1 MNPSIPSLGRI
12 LVGFVMGLSV
22 VQAASANQSLT
33 AEGWYERM
41 LQEAPKAQYQ
51 GIFTHQSGGQSQSV
65 EIVHGMKE
73 GQVWERLLHLDGPAR
88 EVIRKGEQLFCI
100 YPDARVEKIEQ
111 PTNGPFA
118 AESMV
123 STQQLQ
129 QGYEFV
135 LHGAKRIAGRP
146 AVLVQL
152 KPKDELRHHYLVWLD
167 HQTSV
172 ALKSELVNQR
182 GQVLERYQF
191 NYFAPYDQWNEQM
204 FSPRTQGIELA
215 FQNTAAAAERA
226 PANTDTNTGSAST
239 AKSEQHAETE
249 LTVQNWK
256 LNWLPTGF
264 LQKENTQTAMQRAHD
279 GRRMYSD
286 GIVMFSVY
294 VEPAHEDKQD
304 GLAQVGA
311 TVLAVQHK
319 QWQGVEHRITVVGE
333 IPQQTAKRIAQ
344 SVELM

>member
-1 MNPSIPSLGRI
+1 MNFSIPSVGR
-12 LVGFVMGLSV
+12 LVVGFVLGLSV
-22 VQAASANQSLT
+22 VGTAMANQSLT

-73 GQVWERLLHLDGPAR
+73 GLVWERLLHLDGPAR
-88 EVIRKGEQLFCI
+88 EVIRKGEQLYCI
-100 YPDARVEKIEQ
+100 HPDARVEQIAQ

-118 AESMV
+118 AESMA

-129 QGYEFV
+129 QGYEFL
-135 LHGAKRIAGRP
+135 LHGPKRIAGRP

-167 HQTSV
+167 QQTSV

-191 NYFAPYDQWNEQM
+191 NYFAPYEQWNDNL
-204 FSPRTQGIELA
+204 FSPRRQGVELETTPA
-215 FQNTAAAAERA
+215 QDVDADATVADAQGAVESLQAA
-226 PANTDTNTGSAST
+226 P
-239 AKSEQHAETE
+239 
-249 LTVQNWK
+249 VQNWK
-256 LNWLPTGF
+256 LNWLPVGF
-264 LQKENTQTAMQRAHD
+264 MQKDSAQAAQANAHD
-279 GRRMYSD
+279 ARRMFSD

-304 GLAQVGA
+304 GVAQVGA

-319 QWQGVEHRITVVGE
+319 QWQGLEHRITVVGE
-333 IPQQTAKRIAQ
+333 IPEQTAKRIAQ